1 MSADNWT
8 RLRQIEALSALS
20 DDDLQQLHSRLR
32 VRLEW
37 SGTQVCTQGDSE
49 CSLFIVAAGR
59 LQVSRT
65 DATGHSRVVGEIP
78 SGELFGEIALI
89 TGESRSASAVTVR
102 DTILWELSEADY
114 CALLSSHPALAR
126 SVTRIAVRRLRE
138 AGSQLKSTFCQ
149 TISVI
154 PAASFDIV
162 GRFVL
167 DLIARLRDRGPIAVV
182 DSRTFPVDAAKAARD
197 VELDLVNQLDDLER
211 NHAMLIYVGDE
222 GTSSWNQRCL
232 RQSDRILV
240 VADADSTAPDQR
252 LGLPPDVDSSCAELV
267 VIRDSKPV
275 SGESAIRWS
284 STKTWRGTHFIHA
297 GRDEDWRSLVHSL
310 VESIAAPEWLRRSP
324 LFSTL
329 SEDDLRT
336 LLSGMEIVDLSARD
350 VLFQQGTPS
359 DGLFIVINGRLQ
371 AVVSAASG
379 DRVVGAMGRGEV
391 IGEISLLTEEPRTAT
406 VSALRDSTVAKLPLA
421 TWKRLSH
428 ARPEWTITLARVVVD
443 RLSGQRRLG
452 TAAQAVCFTVQPLLH
467 GKQVTDFVRQFESS
481 LAQLGRCCVIDAA
494 AVDRRFG
501 FGCARLQRG
510 EPGEEMIV
518 EWLHRQE
525 LASEFIVYV
534 CEGTNT
540 PWTQRCLRQADQILL
555 LADAEGR
562 PEVTELEQAVFDP
575 ASSVSQTPRHLV
587 LLHPADAKSGKDTL
601 RWLQPRG
608 LRAHHHLRTGSA
620 KDSDRLARLLTQ
632 RAYGLALSGGGSRGV
647 AHVGVLRAIR
657 EAGLPID
664 VVYGTSAGAAIAA
677 LVGMETSAPTM
688 LEKCDQLLTRTL
700 GHFLSM
706 GPPIV
711 SIMSGRHP
719 SRLMEDWFGDALIE
733 DQFVPFGIVSADMVT
748 GTEHVHRRG
757 LIRVATRASSSLPGA
772 WPPVIEEGRV
782 LVDGGVV
789 NNLPVDLLRPHCVN
803 GRIIAVDIGGGG
815 DDYSNL
821 MPYGLELSGWKI
833 LARRLFTP
841 RKQAPLPAMMGTI
854 SRCCTLTSSNRAKS
868 LKTDGQLL
876 VLQPQV
882 TQYGMFDIRTLK
894 VIREV
899 EANCYDYARQALRDW
914 GILGSSK

>member
-1 MSADNWT
+1 MTADNWT

-20 DDDLQQLHSRLR
+20 DDDLKHLQSRLR
-32 VRLEW
+32 VRLER

-59 LQVSRT
+59 LQVIRT
-65 DATGHSRVVGEIP
+65 DATGHARVVGQIP
-78 SGELFGEIALI
+78 PGELFGEIALI
-89 TGESRSASAVTVR
+89 TSESRFASAVTLR
-102 DTILWELSEADY
+102 DTVLWELSEADY
-114 CALLSSHPALAR
+114 CALLSSHPVLAR
-126 SVTRIAVRRLRE
+126 SVTRIAIRRLRE
-138 AGSQLKSTFCQ
+138 SSAQSKSTFCQ
-149 TISVI
+149 TITVI
-154 PAASFDIV
+154 PTASFDIV

-182 DSRTFPVDAAKAARD
+182 DSKTFPTDAGRTTTE
-197 VELDLVNQLDDLER
+197 VELELVNRLNDLER
-211 NHAMLIYVGDE
+211 THAMLIYVGDE
-222 GTSSWNQRCL
+222 GTSEWNQRCL

-240 VADADSTAPDQR
+240 VADADSTAPDHR
-252 LGLPPDVDSSCAELV
+252 LGLPPEVDCGSAELV
-267 VIRDSKPV
+267 VIRESKPV

-284 STKTWRGTHFIHA
+284 STKTGRGTHFIQG
-297 GRDEDWRSLVHSL
+297 GRDEDWRTLIHSL

-329 SEDDLRT
+329 SEADLRT

-359 DGLFIVINGRLQ
+359 DGLFIVVNGRLQ
-371 AVVSAASG
+371 AVVSGASG

-428 ARPEWTITLARVVVD
+428 ARPEWTINLARVVVD
-443 RLSGQRRLG
+443 RLSGQRRVG
-452 TAAQAVCFTVQPLLH
+452 TVAQAVCFTVQPLFR
-467 GKQVTDFVRQFESS
+467 GKQLADFVLQLESS
-481 LAQLGRCCVIDAA
+481 LAQLGRCCVIDAT

-501 FGCARLQRG
+501 FGSARLQRG
-510 EPGEEMIV
+510 ESGEAMIV

-525 LASEFIVYV
+525 LSSEFIIYV
-534 CEGTNT
+534 CEETNT

-562 PEVTELEQAVFDP
+562 PELTELEQTVFDP
-575 ASSVSQTPRHLV
+575 ASSVAQTPRQLV
-587 LLHPADAKSGKDTL
+587 LLHPAEAKSGQGTI
-601 RWLQPRG
+601 RWLQPRV
-608 LRAHHHLRTGSA
+608 LRAHHHLRSGNTE
-620 KDSDRLARLLTQ
+620 DSDRLARLLTQ
-632 RAYGLALSGGGSRGV
+632 RASGIALSGGGSCGV

-657 EAGLPID
+657 EAGIPID

-677 LVGMETSAPTM
+677 LVGMETSVPAM
-688 LEKCDQLLTRTL
+688 LKNCDRLLTRTL

-748 GTEHVHRRG
+748 GTEYVYRHG
-757 LIRVATRASSSLPGA
+757 LIRVATRASASLPGA
-772 WPPVIEEGRV
+772 WPPVIDGDRV

-789 NNLPVDLLRPHCVN
+789 NNLPVDLLRSHCLN
-803 GRIIAVDIGGGG
+803 GKIIAVDIGGGG

-833 LARRLFTP
+833 LAHRLFTP
-841 RKQAPLPAMMGTI
+841 RKQASLPAMMGTI
-854 SRCCTLTSSNRAKS
+854 SRCCTLTSANRARS
-868 LKTDGQLL
+868 LKTNGQLL
-876 VLQPQV
+876 MLQPPV

-899 EANCYDYARQALRDW
+899 EANCYDYARGALREW
-914 GILGSSK
+914 HSSIIK